1 VELENQNNQ
10 TDSKP
15 GRGGRRPGAGRKP
28 ATAMPAHMWIRLER
42 RLAKCSQ
49 AFFTN
54 KVIREIIQKDPE
66 RFLMAVILERLNAQ
80 TRAGARLGVGV
91 MGESGQVT
99 QFVLD
104 LTEDRGSQ
112 EALERRVLEELRE
125 GMAGGRTFE
134 GAAS

>member
-1 VELENQNNQ
+1 
-10 TDSKP
+10 
-15 GRGGRRPGAGRKP
+15 
-28 ATAMPAHMWIRLER
+28 MPAHMWIRLER